1 MTRRAAPK
9 KRKPTNTAGKDA
21 SPRGGMK
28 TKQTKG
34 ANGEATSSQGSKTSS
49 PGPKQTKITFAP
61 TATADSNP
69 PPTPKATFITI
80 AITPEPGRNVA
91 QLPLTT
97 DTIDITSTDTS
108 EKHKKTKKQKKIKK
122 SRIQPPNEDHSEDDD
137 DAKPAATQTYKAA
150 TLKNPPA
157 TRQFLGPREYKEIRY
172 RGSIDVPPTEKP
184 FQDFIT
190 LLTKY
195 YNTVQSTLGKNIF
208 LAPWDKEQE
217 TAFPPIKTPEDIP
230 DSRETIGIYLGQY
243 INPKEDGSR
252 AYFNLRWITFMK
264 PPVPL
269 ERFGIEV
276 ADALTRQKMF
286 MNKQPQACQAVR
298 STCIGWFMYSTKQI
312 NSKTFIDET
321 KASLGIPPEVAIG
334 ISYRAIMNEF
344 GRRPQYDR
352 DNPSPAAIH
361 IDIDEK
367 FYMVYQPRASS
378 LWRKNSKKRLPNGVQ
393 LRLVPCFSS
402 PIGKSMTDDIRAD
415 AKILAERQ
423 GFFVKEHVRPIDY
436 YFISLLDTAL
446 SSENPMTL
454 RRAMMA
460 RAPKDR
466 PTSRLIHNV
475 DQSWNQ
481 TSKYVVTTVIGREEE
496 VHRYLSNLIPE
507 MLHVHGDDAAKWFT
521 SQGLQVYLNVRWN
534 PTKGTTTSA
543 NAKESADMV
552 KEDLWDLGAK
562 WKTLAEETK
571 IETKRPD
578 EMELDTPTSK
588 DKPATT
594 KPVNT
599 ILERMA
605 GDKSV
610 ASFGNAFGRDHDSD
624 DERADA
630 SKAAQAA
637 ANPAPLTGAQFQFS
651 AEQVSRERERADQ
664 SSESAGLSMSTAGKT
679 TESTRLNLKIAQE
692 TIAELQLSLLKLT
705 PVKTLPDIP
714 KEPSKEH
721 SEKTPNDASNEDPK
735 ERMETSEPTDDD
747 EEPDE
752 DKWFDPN
759 PPDVLMDNEE
769 TEQPTDNALLHAAA
783 AASSRESNRA
793 DSDAMEDDNHGA
805 AYLSDLPPLPPSSES
820 SASESSSESSS
831 SSSSSSSSDGTHD
844 TQELIDKLNSNP
856 FLPLIQKQTS
866 KKKVKL
872 HVPSGSQD
880 SASHQSPDQ
889 DSGAV
894 LDHLHTITSGE
905 AGVTPVDAGLGD

>member
-1 MTRRAAPK
+1 
-9 KRKPTNTAGKDA
+9 
-21 SPRGGMK
+21 
-28 TKQTKG
+28 
-34 ANGEATSSQGSKTSS
+34 
-49 PGPKQTKITFAP
+49 
-61 TATADSNP
+61 
-69 PPTPKATFITI
+69 
-80 AITPEPGRNVA
+80 
-91 QLPLTT
+91 
-97 DTIDITSTDTS
+97 
-108 EKHKKTKKQKKIKK
+108 
-122 SRIQPPNEDHSEDDD
+122 
-137 DAKPAATQTYKAA
+137 
-150 TLKNPPA
+150 
-157 TRQFLGPREYKEIRY
+157 
-172 RGSIDVPPTEKP
+172 
-184 FQDFIT
+184 
-190 LLTKY
+190 
-195 YNTVQSTLGKNIF
+195 
-208 LAPWDKEQE
+208 
-217 TAFPPIKTPEDIP
+217 
-230 DSRETIGIYLGQY
+230 
-243 INPKEDGSR
+243 
-252 AYFNLRWITFMK
+252 
-264 PPVPL
+264 
-269 ERFGIEV
+269 
-276 ADALTRQKMF
+276 
-286 MNKQPQACQAVR
+286 
-298 STCIGWFMYSTKQI
+298 
-312 NSKTFIDET
+312 
-321 KASLGIPPEVAIG
+321 
-334 ISYRAIMNEF
+334 
-344 GRRPQYDR
+344 
-352 DNPSPAAIH
+352 
-361 IDIDEK
+361 
-367 FYMVYQPRASS
+367 
-378 LWRKNSKKRLPNGVQ
+378 
-393 LRLVPCFSS
+393 
-402 PIGKSMTDDIRAD
+402 
-415 AKILAERQ
+415 
-423 GFFVKEHVRPIDY
+423 
-436 YFISLLDTAL
+436 
-446 SSENPMTL
+446 
-454 RRAMMA
+454 
-460 RAPKDR
+460 
-466 PTSRLIHNV
+466 
-475 DQSWNQ
+475 
-481 TSKYVVTTVIGREEE
+481 
-496 VHRYLSNLIPE
+496 

-552 KEDLWDLGAK
+552 KEDLWDLGAQ
-562 WKTLAEETK
+562 WKTLTEETK

-721 SEKTPNDASNEDPK
+721 SEKTPNDASNEDPLPDIPKEPSKEHSEKTPNDASNEDPK
-735 ERMETSEPTDDD
+735 ERMETAEHTDD

-752 DKWFDPN
+752 DEWFDPN
-759 PPDVLMDNEE
+759 PPDALMDNEE

-793 DSDAMEDDNHGA
+793 DSDAMEDDHHGA
-805 AYLSDLPPLPPSSES
+805 AYLSDLPPLPPSPES

-872 HVPSGSQD
+872 DVPSGSQD